1 MRNQTTTLDSSAQTQ
16 TNKEASPMTTLNNKA
31 SSMNTVNH
39 VEIISQAITVATT
52 EYGSSGQ
59 KIEAAR
65 AGRQVYMAEHLT
77 TRRKY
82 VARVGMRLLLAKA
95 GIEKTD
101 FKKVIDIAAGA
112 LVDNFERYQVLDIA
126 YSSFLTESF
135 GGSWGAYVD
144 RRLAAFSVK
153 SDETDNWV
161 STTDKA
167 STLDLMYSISPQE
180 WVNKGFWEALRW
192 LLVNNEGVQAVE
204 NSEFFDMS
212 TLSHCF
218 KVRGQLSWWASF
230 KERATE
236 LVEGAAERERIT
248 RADYE
253 VSHCNGH
260 YLGEAEQSTI
270 AKLKLLEKASEAEEL
285 MADPAVQAMLD
296 ALVKI
301 FTAAQKDEPMAG
313 VFSAEVEHEKQL
325 LTMEDAA
332 TKAMANMEQMMA
344 NLNRKSAIA

>member
-16 TNKEASPMTTLNNKA
+16 PKKEASPMTTLNNKA
-31 SSMNTVNH
+31 SSMNKLTQN
-39 VEIISQAITVATT
+39 EILSQAISAATT
-52 EYGSSGQ
+52 EYSSGGQ

-65 AGRQVYMAEHLT
+65 AGRQVYMAEHLL

-82 VARVGMRLLLAKA
+82 VARVGMRLLLTKA
-95 GIEKTD
+95 GIEKAD
-101 FKKVIDIAAGA
+101 FKAVINTAAEA
-112 LVDNFERYQVLDIA
+112 LVDNFERYQVMDIA

-153 SDETDNWV
+153 SDDTDSWV
-161 STTDKA
+161 SATDKA
-167 STLDLMYSISPQE
+167 STLELMYSISPQE
-180 WVNKGFWEALRW
+180 WINKGFWEALRW
-192 LLVNNEGVQAVE
+192 LLANNEGVQAVE
-204 NSEFFDMS
+204 NSEFFNMS

-253 VSHCNGH
+253 VSHCNTH

-270 AKLKLLEKASEAEEL
+270 AKMKLLEKAIEAEEL
-285 MADPAVQAMLD
+285 LANPAVQAMLE
-296 ALVKI
+296 ALVTI
-301 FTAAQKDEPMAG
+301 FTTAQKDEPMAG
-313 VFSAEVEHEKQL
+313 VFNAEIEHEKQL
-325 LTMEDAA
+325 ASMEDAA
-332 TKAMANMEQMMA
+332 AKALANMQRMMA
-344 NLNRKSAIA
+344 NLEKKSAVA